1 MAQKKRVYLD
11 HAAATPVCTEAQRAY
26 RRASALYG
34 NPSALHTEGVYASE
48 ALETARAH
56 VAEML
61 QVKAHDIYFVSG
73 GTEANNLALIGTVSA
88 LKRTYKKI
96 HVVTTTIE
104 HPSVLEPL
112 RALERAQDITLSYV
126 APGIDG
132 AIRPEALVRA
142 CTPDTRL
149 VSIGFA
155 NSEIG
160 VIQPLRT
167 LIQAL
172 KKTYPDIMVHSD
184 AGQAPL
190 YEATYVHTL
199 GIDMLSLDSGKL
211 YGPRGV
217 GALYIKR
224 ETPCASI
231 MYGGSQEGG
240 FRPGTENVALAS
252 GFGVACVEVQ
262 KRRARERAR
271 AEVLKKHLVGAVLK
285 HNGVINGGGKIL
297 PHILNVSFK
306 DIDPEYFVAYCDA
319 RSIALSTKSACLEKK
334 GEKASHVVQALCSP
348 DDLWRAFSAVRFS
361 WGRGTT
367 KKDID
372 ALIKILPHAVAASV
386 RT

>member
-26 RRASALYG
+26 RHASALYG
-34 NPSALHTEGVYASE
+34 NPSALHAEGVHASE
-48 ALETARAH
+48 TLETARAQ
-56 VAEML
+56 VAELL
-61 QVKAHDIYFVSG
+61 QVKAHDMYFVSG
-73 GTEANNLALIGTVSA
+73 GTEANNLALLGSVRA
-88 LKRTYKKI
+88 LGRTHKTI
-96 HVVTTTIE
+96 HVVTSIIE

-112 RALERAQDITLSYV
+112 RALEREKHIALSYV

-132 AIRPEALVRA
+132 VIRPEALVSA

-190 YEATYVHTL
+190 YEAVHIHTF
-199 GIDMLSLDSGKL
+199 GIDMLALDSGKL

-224 ETPCASI
+224 ETPCVSV

-271 AEVLKKHLVGAVLK
+271 AEVLKKYLVDAVLK
-285 HNGVINGGGKIL
+285 HNGVVNGGSNAL

-319 RSIALSTKSACLEKK
+319 RGIALSTKSACLEKK
-334 GEKASHVVQALCSP
+334 GEKASHVVQALCSQHE
-348 DDLWRAFSAVRFS
+348 LWRAFSAVRFS

-372 ALIKILPHAVAASV
+372 ALIKILPDAILASA
-386 RT
+386 RM